1 MSEMSD
7 QEIFDFPCEFP
18 IKAMGRA
25 DSDFPDQ
32 VWAIVTRHAP
42 DTDPARLRTTASR
55 NGSFLSVTVTIEARD
70 REQLDAIYRELHHHE
85 RVLMTL

>member
-1 MSEMSD
+1 MSEASD
-7 QEIFDFPCEFP
+7 EELFDFPCEFP

-32 VWAIVTRHAP
+32 VWAIVARHAP
-42 DTDPARLRTTASR
+42 DTDPGQLRTAASR
-55 NGSFLSVTVTIEARD
+55 NGSFLSVTVTIEARN
-70 REQLDAIYRELHHHE
+70 RAQLDAIYRELHSHE